1 MGVAASGARERRV
14 RKKNSKYADDSDD
27 DEDKS
32 AKKAKKKK
40 KDGDDVD
47 DKAAGEKAADG
58 KGTKQDAKQDTK
70 KGSKSKSESPGVED
84 RALERSDAV
93 ERELEDL
100 RSEVAELRREKAIR
114 EEGERRGEKLARDA
128 AKEGGAWDDPTAS
141 AAADPTL
148 TRVLAALEEIL
159 AKEVFDPR
167 VDDDDLDE
175 AYDGE
180 DELDLG
186 APCGD
191 DDARGIDTD
200 AVRAVLGVDAS
211 AERWRA
217 ERGYNPN
224 ALNNAAQTN
233 RSFPPVPPG
242 SAVLTAPPSA
252 PPSAPPALP
261 PLPVQSPADIV
272 AAAYEEARQ
281 KRAAADDALA
291 NILDPVKLE
300 QVQADAYNPKPT
312 TTVGRLIKAANNAA
326 TRAERI
332 AAGGGGDG
340 RALRVAGIKR
350 AGPGR
355 PPGSTSRAKLVAK
368 PAGTRPSQADMM
380 ERCGPGADDYE
391 FRPPLG
397 QSARA
402 AAAKAFDAAKP
413 EARDAKALD
422 EKPKGRDGGEDGGLE
437 KGVEKGGAVSWGDG
451 DRVIDGDRALTGWLT
466 KRGWGEYAAAF
477 AAKGF
482 TLAGLGALTMQN
494 LEDTVTDRAD
504 VREAIWGAIEA
515 MRRREK
521 DVGVRGREPARTPK
535 SAKRPRTN

>member
-1 MGVAASGARERRV
+1 MPEGADAAEPVVLSKVVYDDGDVEVLDLVGGVEKVVLLTYVDGSATSDAELEPVFEPEGDSEGDDSDEDLPGGGRGGGRRSTRDPRISVSRRTLAKEENAPTRAPGGGPGARELRRRNPARAAAGAGGNANEDGEPDDARVRAVLERMKRNEAAKSLAELAADAEPPEEVFRVGYKMGARRAIACAAAVVAAAAARVGSNHVRSVTALHRDGVDPPRAKERTPELTATAAAAGGGGGGGAAAAAAAAVGVAASGARERRV

-84 RALERSDAV
+84 RALERSDAL

-217 ERGYNPN
+217 ERGVQSERAANT
-224 ALNNAAQTN
+224 NAAAQREPKLSAGSSRIRRPNGT
-233 RSFPPVPPG
+233 PVGTP
-242 SAVLTAPPSA
+242 A
-252 PPSAPPALP
+252 SAPPALP
-261 PLPVQSPADIV
+261 PPGPIP
-272 AAAYEEARQ
+272 RGH
-281 KRAAADDALA
+281 R
-291 NILDPVKLE
+291 
-300 QVQADAYNPKPT
+300 
-312 TTVGRLIKAANNAA
+312 R
-326 TRAERI
+326 
-332 AAGGGGDG
+332 GGVRGG
-340 RALRVAGIKR
+340 
-350 AGPGR
+350 
-355 PPGSTSRAKLVAK
+355 S
-368 PAGTRPSQADMM
+368 
-380 ERCGPGADDYE
+380 
-391 FRPPLG
+391 
-397 QSARA
+397 
-402 AAAKAFDAAKP
+402 P
-413 EARDAKALD
+413 EAR
-422 EKPKGRDGGEDGGLE
+422 R
-437 KGVEKGGAVSWGDG
+437 
-451 DRVIDGDRALTGWLT
+451 
-466 KRGWGEYAAAF
+466 RG
-477 AAKGF
+477 
-482 TLAGLGALTMQN
+482 
-494 LEDTVTDRAD
+494 
-504 VREAIWGAIEA
+504 
-515 MRRREK
+515 
-521 DVGVRGREPARTPK
+521 
-535 SAKRPRTN
+535 